1 MKESYWDRLDER
13 LKQKLID
20 EWVQKKITEE
30 KIEKQENK
38 NARECY

>member
-13 LKQKLID
+13 VKQQLID
-20 EWVQKKITEE
+20 EWVQQKIIEE

-38 NARECY
+38 DARESY

>member
-38 NARECY
+38 NARESY

>member
-1 MKESYWDRLDER
+1 MKESYWDRIDEQV
-13 LKQKLID
+13 KQQLID

-38 NARECY
+38 NAREFY